1 MAIAGNLKTMELAE
15 LLQWLS
21 GAQKTGTLEVDSGR
35 VKKGIVFRDGRI
47 IASSSTDPR
56 EQLGAMLVSH
66 GFVTDQELAYA
77 IEVQREKKMLLG
89 EILVAAGALTETDV
103 ERVLRLKAEE
113 ILYDVFT
120 WPEGEFRFRDGELPP
135 PETLV
140 PMALDVPAVV
150 LEGMQRIDE
159 WQRIRER
166 IPDADCVPV
175 AVGAFDE
182 STMDEWDRAVLAFV
196 DDDRS
201 LADICRETR
210 AGEFHVCRVLLRQAL
225 AGRLKLVRPRRL
237 AAPAAA
243 PASPPAPL
251 PAVTPLLASGEALA
265 AEAQQRLARGELDV
279 ALRYIRAARTLE
291 PDHRRLAAIGAE
303 IEAAVRRELDRAP
316 MRPTD
321 VPRLAKPLAEL
332 AKLKLSPQEGF
343 LLSRIDGVQNLAAI
357 LKLGPMNPT
366 DTQLLL
372 RKLVD
377 AGHVTLAA
385 KP

>member
-1 MAIAGNLKTMELAE
+1 MAIAGNLRTMELAE

-35 VKKGIVFRDGRI
+35 VKKGIVFKDGRI
-47 IASSSTDPR
+47 IASSSSHPR

-66 GFVTDQELAYA
+66 GYVTDQELAKA
-77 IEVQREKKMLLG
+77 IEIQRERKMLLG
-89 EILVAAGALTETDV
+89 EILVAAGALTEGDL
-103 ERVLRLKAEE
+103 ERILRLKAEE

-120 WPEGEFRFRDGELPP
+120 WPEGDFRFHDRELPP

-182 STMDEWDRAVLAFV
+182 STMDEWDRTVLAFV
-196 DDDRS
+196 DDDRT
-201 LADICRETR
+201 LGDICRETH

-225 AGRLKLVRPRRL
+225 AGRLKLVRSRRVD
-237 AAPAAA
+237 APVAAA
-243 PASPPAPL
+243 PPAPVR
-251 PAVTPLLASGEALA
+251 PELATGEVLA
-265 AEAQQRLARGELDV
+265 AEAQQRLARGELES
-279 ALRYIRAARTLE
+279 ALRYIRAARVLE
-291 PDHRRLAAIGAE
+291 PDHRKLGAIGVE
-303 IEAAVRRELDRAP
+303 IETAVRRSLEQSA

-321 VPRLAKPLAEL
+321 VPRLTRPLAEL

-343 LLSRIDGVQNLAAI
+343 LLSRIDGTQSLADI

-366 DTQLLL
+366 ETQLLL
-372 RKLVD
+372 RRLIEGGLVE
-377 AGHVTLAA
+377 LAA
-385 KP
+385 KR

>member
-1 MAIAGNLKTMELAE
+1 MAITGNLRTMELAE

-21 GAQKTGTLEVDSGR
+21 GAQKTGTLEVDGGG

-66 GFVTDQELAYA
+66 GYVTEQELAA
-77 IEVQREKKMLLG
+77 AVEIQREQKTLLG
-89 EILVAAGALTETDV
+89 EILVAAGALTEADL

-120 WPEGEFRFRDGELPP
+120 WPEGDFRFRDKELPP

-140 PMALDVPAVV
+140 PMALDVPGVV

-166 IPDADCVPV
+166 IPNAECVPV

-182 STMDEWDRAVLAFV
+182 TSMDEWDRAVLAFV

-210 AGEFHVCRVLLRQAL
+210 AAEFHVCRVLLRQAL
-225 AGRLKLVRPRRL
+225 AGRLKLVRPRGH
-237 AAPAAA
+237 AAA
-243 PASPPAPL
+243 PPPAPAEPPL
-251 PAVTPLLASGEALA
+251 VTGERLAT
-265 AEAQQRLARGELDV
+265 EAQQRLAKGELDV
-279 ALRYIRAARTLE
+279 ALRYARAARVLE
-291 PDHRRLAAIGAE
+291 PDHRKVAATGAE
-303 IEAAVRRELDRAP
+303 VEAAVRSALERSA

-321 VPRLAKPLAEL
+321 VPTLTRPLAEL
-332 AKLKLSPQEGF
+332 AKLQLSPQEGF
-343 LLSRIDGVQNLAAI
+343 LLSRVDGVQNLAAI
-357 LKLGPMNPT
+357 LKMGPMNPT
-366 DTQLLL
+366 DAQLLL
-372 RKLVD
+372 RKLID
-377 AGHVTLAA
+377 AGHVQLNA
-385 KP
+385 KR

>member
-1 MAIAGNLKTMELAE
+1 MAIAGNLRTMELAE

-77 IEVQREKKMLLG
+77 IEIQREQKLLLG
-89 EILVAAGALTETDV
+89 EILVAAGALAEADV
-103 ERVLRLKAEE
+103 VRVLRLKAEE

-182 STMDEWDRAVLAFV
+182 ATMDEWDRAVLAFV

-210 AGEFHVCRVLLRQAL
+210 AAEFHVCRVLLRQAL
-225 AGRLKLVRPRRL
+225 AGRLKFVRARRR
-237 AAPAAA
+237 
-243 PASPPAPL
+243 ASAPL
-251 PAVTPLLASGEALA
+251 PPSPVTPLLATGEALA

-279 ALRYIRAARTLE
+279 ALRYIRAARMLE
-291 PDHRRLAAIGAE
+291 PDHRKLAAIGAE
-303 IEAAVRRELDRAP
+303 IEAAVRRELENSA

-372 RKLVD
+372 RKMVE

-385 KP
+385 KS

>member
-66 GFVTDQELAYA
+66 GYVTDQELAEA
-77 IEVQREKKMLLG
+77 IEIQREQKLLLG
-89 EILVAAGALTETDV
+89 EILVAAGALTESDL
-103 ERVLRLKAEE
+103 ERILRLKAEE

-120 WPEGEFRFRDGELPP
+120 WPEGEFRFRDRELPP

-140 PMALDVPAVV
+140 AMALDVPAVV

-175 AVGAFDE
+175 AVGGFDE

-210 AGEFHVCRVLLRQAL
+210 AAEFHVCRVLLRQAL
-225 AGRLKLVRPRRL
+225 AGRLKLVRPRAAV
-237 AAPAAA
+237 AAPAPPEA
-243 PASPPAPL
+243 PASPAL
-251 PAVTPLLASGEALA
+251 VSGERLA
-265 AEAQQRLARGELDV
+265 VEAQQRLAKGELDV
-279 ALRYIRAARTLE
+279 ALRYVRAARLLE
-291 PDHRRLAAIGAE
+291 PDHRRVAAIGVE
-303 IEAAVRRELDRAP
+303 IESAVRRALERAA
-316 MRPTD
+316 MKPTD
-321 VPRLAKPLAEL
+321 VPSLTRPLGEL
-332 AKLKLSPQEGF
+332 AKLHLSPQEGF
-343 LLSRIDGVQNLAAI
+343 LLSRIDGVQNLAGI
-357 LKLGPMNPT
+357 LKMGPMNPT
-366 DTQLLL
+366 DAQLLL
-372 RKLVD
+372 HKLIT
-377 AGHVTLAA
+377 AGHVQLGA
-385 KP
+385 KA